1 MSDGDGET
9 DTATVTI
16 TVTDA
21 NEAPAFDPSTY
32 DFSVAE
38 DAATDDVVGTVMAG
52 DEDTGDTLTYS
63 ITTGNTGSVFSI
75 DSSGQITVAG
85 DLDYETTSSY
95 TLTVE
100 VSDGDGETDTATV
113 TITVTDA
120 NEAPAFDPSTYDFS
134 VAEDA
139 ATDDVVGTVMAGDE
153 DTGDTLAYSITT
165 GNTGSVFSIDSSGQ
179 ITVAGDLDYETTSS
193 YTLTVE
199 VSDGDG
205 ETDTAT
211 VTITVTDANDAPA
224 FDPSTYDFSVAEDA
238 ATDDVVGTVMAG
250 DEDTGDTLAYSI
262 TTGNTGSVFS
272 IDSSGQI
279 TVAGDLDYETTSSYT
294 LTVEVSDGDGETD
307 TAMVTITVTDVN
319 DAPSVEIA
327 DLVVSMEEGSSDPF
341 SVTASNLMSTNSYS
355 PQGYHRQ
362 RQHRLQ

>member
-1 MSDGDGET
+1 MPLDYETTSSYTLTVEVNDGDGETDTATVTLSVTDVNEAPAFDSSTYDFNVAEDAAIDDVVGTMMVEEEDTGDTLTYSITRGDPDGKFSIGAQASDSTMGEITVAGDLDYETTSSYTLTVEVSDGDGET

-139 ATDDVVGTVMAGDE
+139 ATDDVVGTVMVEEE
-153 DTGDTLAYSITT
+153 DTGDTLTYSITR
-165 GNTGSVFSIDSSGQ
+165 GDPDGKFSIGAQASDSTMGE

-193 YTLTVE
+193 YTL
-199 VSDGDG
+199 DG
-205 ETDTAT
+205 
-211 VTITVTDANDAPA
+211 
-224 FDPSTYDFSVAEDA
+224 
-238 ATDDVVGTVMAG
+238 
-250 DEDTGDTLAYSI
+250 
-262 TTGNTGSVFS
+262 
-272 IDSSGQI
+272 
-279 TVAGDLDYETTSSYT
+279 
-294 LTVEVSDGDGETD
+294 
-307 TAMVTITVTDVN
+307 
-319 DAPSVEIA
+319 
-327 DLVVSMEEGSSDPF
+327 
-341 SVTASNLMSTNSYS
+341 
-355 PQGYHRQ
+355 
-362 RQHRLQ
+362 